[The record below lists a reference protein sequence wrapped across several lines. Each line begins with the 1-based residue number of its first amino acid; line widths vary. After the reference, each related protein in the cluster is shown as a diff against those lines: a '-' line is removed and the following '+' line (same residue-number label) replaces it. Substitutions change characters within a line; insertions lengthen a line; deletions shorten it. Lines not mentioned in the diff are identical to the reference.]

1 MASVEWGKYRIDDL
15 FKIQTSA
22 KRFDANKVNIIENG
36 RYPYVVRTSS
46 NNGQKGFLDE
56 NESFLNAGNTISF
69 GQDTATIF
77 YQEKPYFTGDKIKV
91 LVPKVY
97 KFNKKNAQFFLA
109 SMNIAFSKF
118 SWGSSRFNVDVLK
131 EQVIMLPTKCDS
143 IDFEFMESFIEE
155 LEAER
160 IEELEAERI
169 EELEA
174 YLSVSGLKDTQLTAD
189 ELSALDKL
197 KSNKIFWKEYTIDQL
212 FDIVTTAHRFDANK
226 INIIENGRY
235 PYIVRTSNNNG
246 QRGFIDENPI
256 YLNSGNTI
264 SFGQDTATIFY
275 QEKPYFTGDKI
286 KILIPKLL
294 NFRKENAQFFI
305 STMNLTFSNFTWGST
320 RFNVDIL
327 KNQIVKIPISSK
339 DKEIDFV
346 FMETLIKAIQ
356 KLVIA
361 DVVKFSDEKIKAT
374 KQVVG

>member
-1 MASVEWGKYRIDDL
+1 MQILFTDYSSNATDKLPKY
-15 FKIQTSA
+15 KIQLP
-22 KRFDANKVNIIENG
+22 VL
-36 RYPYVVRTSS
+36 
-46 NNGQKGFLDE
+46 NGQ
-56 NESFLNAGNTISF
+56 
-69 GQDTATIF
+69 
-77 YQEKPYFTGDKIKV
+77 
-91 LVPKVY
+91 
-97 KFNKKNAQFFLA
+97 
-109 SMNIAFSKF
+109 
-118 SWGSSRFNVDVLK
+118 
-131 EQVIMLPTKCDS
+131 
-143 IDFEFMESFIEE
+143 IDYNFMESF
-155 LEAER
+155 
-160 IEELEAERI
+160 I

-361 DVVKFSDEKIKAT
+361 DVVKFSDEKIKAA

>member
-1 MASVEWGKYRIDDL
+1 MASVEWGEKKVTDL
-15 FKIQTSA
+15 FDVYNTHNILSCDVTGNSGTTPYLGEGAGNNSIISYISYNKVLIEEAPCIFIGGKTFVVTYQENDFFSNDSHNLVLYVKDARLQNKSCQLLLVSCIYKSLKNKYSWGNSISYKKIQ
-22 KRFDANKVNIIENG
+22 D
-36 RYPYVVRTSS
+36 
-46 NNGQKGFLDE
+46 
-56 NESFLNAGNTISF
+56 
-69 GQDTATIF
+69 
-77 YQEKPYFTGDKIKV
+77 DKIV
-91 LVPKVY
+91 VPI
-97 KFNKKNAQFFLA
+97 KN
-109 SMNIAFSKF
+109 N
-118 SWGSSRFNVDVLK
+118 
-131 EQVIMLPTKCDS
+131 T
-143 IDFEFMESFIEE
+143 IDFEFMESF
-155 LEAER
+155 
-160 IEELEAERI
+160 I

>member
-1 MASVEWGKYRIDDL
+1 MASVEWGEKKVTDL
-15 FKIQTSA
+15 FDVYNTHNILSCDVTGNSGTTPYLGAGAGNNSIISYISYNKVLIEEAPCIFIGGKTFVVTYQENDFFSNDSHNLVLYVKDARLQNKSCQLLLVSCIYKSLKNKYSWGNSISYKKIQ
-22 KRFDANKVNIIENG
+22 D
-36 RYPYVVRTSS
+36 
-46 NNGQKGFLDE
+46 
-56 NESFLNAGNTISF
+56 
-69 GQDTATIF
+69 
-77 YQEKPYFTGDKIKV
+77 DKIV
-91 LVPKVY
+91 VPI
-97 KFNKKNAQFFLA
+97 KN
-109 SMNIAFSKF
+109 N
-118 SWGSSRFNVDVLK
+118 
-131 EQVIMLPTKCDS
+131 T
-143 IDFEFMESFIEE
+143 IDFEFMESF
-155 LEAER
+155 
-160 IEELEAERI
+160 I